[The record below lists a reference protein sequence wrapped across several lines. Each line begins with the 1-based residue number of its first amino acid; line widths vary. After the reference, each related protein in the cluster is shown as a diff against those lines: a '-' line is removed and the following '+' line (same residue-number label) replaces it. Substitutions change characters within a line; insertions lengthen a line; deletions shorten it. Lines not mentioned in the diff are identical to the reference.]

1 MADSSIQIPTFLPEK
16 PQKPRGRNLELVG
29 ERTVEQ
35 TPIHQPGPETL
46 QISQASVTL
55 AAREMVVMRKEA
67 DLRTAAVTINTGLRA
82 LGQRSMTLI
91 ALLATGGMFVWS
103 VLEPTPLRLASA
115 CLCAVLVL
123 LPLAWLDARR
133 E

>member
-1 MADSSIQIPTFLPEK
+1 MADSSIQIPMFLPEK
-16 PQKPRGRNLELVG
+16 RPGRNLELVS
-29 ERTVEQ
+29 ERSVEPTPTPPPAPAMPQ
-35 TPIHQPGPETL
+35 T
-46 QISQASVTL
+46 SQASRTL
-55 AAREMVVMRKEA
+55 VDREAALTRKES
-67 DLRTAAVTINTGLRA
+67 DLRIAAVTINTALRA
-82 LGQRSMTLI
+82 LGQRAMTLI

-133 E
+133 Q